1 MPKYLVSNY
10 YTASVIH
17 EVEAED
23 QSEALEKAKA
33 LSDDRKELIESL
45 EYDDSVIVS

>member
-1 MPKYLVSNY
+1 MVSNY

-17 EVEAED
+17 EVEAD
-23 QSEALEKAKA
+23 NQAEALEKAKE
-33 LSDDRKELIESL
+33 LSDDRNELIESL